1 MQVDWIQL
9 GALTAVAPLG
19 WRMARDMEKRIRDDA
34 DKAHEAIGRNID
46 TLRQEVRQ
54 DIRNLRQDVKQL
66 NTRVGRVEGKLGLF
80 EPEEPESG

>member
-54 DIRNLRQDVKQL
+54 DVKQL